1 MPSFKTKERARV
13 SDTDINDLM
22 DGRVYTFEAGF
33 WSNIPP
39 CAARQQ
45 SGHGGRL
52 CSHGEERLPIRGEIT
67 SDWLIS

>member
-22 DGRVYTFEAGF
+22 DEGVYTFEAGF
-33 WSNIPP
+33 WSTSHHV
-39 CAARQQ
+39 QQ
-45 SGHGGRL
+45 DSSQDTVADFAPMGKGRL
-52 CSHGEERLPIRGEIT
+52 PVRGEIT

>member
-22 DGRVYTFEAGF
+22 DEGVYTFEAGF

-39 CAARQQ
+39 CGKKDVASVFTAK
-45 SGHGGRL
+45 
-52 CSHGEERLPIRGEIT
+52 EGEIT
-67 SDWLIS
+67 CYSRN